1 CSSVSYHTI
10 LTPMWKNILAALA
23 LILVVIALS
32 GFGYLYLRKPVTAPP
47 PDINFEMAPERVAR
61 GRYLFEKVMACDG
74 CHSQHDESRFGRPVV
89 EGGWGRGSV
98 FPAELGLPGT
108 VVASNVT
115 PDRETGLGAW
125 TDGEIIRAIR
135 EGISRDG
142 RALFPMMPY
151 TNYRRMSDADVYAI
165 VAYLRR
171 LPAV

>member
-1 CSSVSYHTI
+1 
-10 LTPMWKNILAALA
+10 
-23 LILVVIALS
+23 
-32 GFGYLYLRKPVTAPP
+32 
-47 PDINFEMAPERVAR
+47 
-61 GRYLFEKVMACDG
+61 
-74 CHSQHDESRFGRPVV
+74 HDESRFGRPVV

-165 VAYLRR
+165 VAYLKS
-171 LPAV
+171 LPAVRNPLPKNSLNFPVSLLIKSVPQPSGSVPPPNQENKLKYGEYLVTMGGCADCHTQENHG